1 MNPDEEL
8 PPLAWRWLSIL
19 AVMLLLVIAGGII
32 LISSGVFDPKPLG
45 TVKTEIPLKPSEIQS
60 NSQELNWIE
69 RRLSFELGTIRL
81 NASRLSGEADVAYGL
96 AIGEENDYL
105 VVAVSP
111 LGYYSIWRGSG
122 VGGQAEKIEVV
133 KPWQTWPHIRLGDSD
148 NEIWIDIQDDRIT
161 SIRINR
167 EILWQ
172 KPLPIRK
179 RGIGLWVQSFGEPAV
194 IDFQKMEL
202 YSQHVE

>member
-19 AVMLLLVIAGGII
+19 AVILLLVIVSGIG
-32 LISSGVFDPKPLG
+32 LISAGVFDPKPLG
-45 TVKTEIPLKPSEIQS
+45 SAKVEYPLNPVDIQG

-69 RRLSFELGTIRL
+69 NQISLAMFTVRLT
-81 NASRLSGEADVAYGL
+81 ASRLRGEVDIAYGL
-96 AIGEENDYL
+96 AIGDKNDYL

-111 LGYYSIWRGSG
+111 LGYYSIWRGSDLASQTENNQ
-122 VGGQAEKIEVV
+122 VIES
-133 KPWQTWPHIRLGDSD
+133 WQTWPHVRTDEND
-148 NEIWIDIQDDRIT
+148 NEIWIDVQNDRIT

-172 KPLPIRK
+172 EPLPIHS

-194 IDFQKMEL
+194 IDFQKIEL
-202 YSQHVE
+202 FSQQVE

>member
-19 AVMLLLVIAGGII
+19 AVILLLVIVSGIG
-32 LISSGVFDPKPLG
+32 LISAGVFDPKPLG
-45 TVKTEIPLKPSEIQS
+45 SAKVEYPLNPVDIQG

-69 RRLSFELGTIRL
+69 NQISSAMFTVRLTALRL
-81 NASRLSGEADVAYGL
+81 RGEVDVAYGL
-96 AIGEENDYL
+96 AIGDKKDFL
-105 VVAVSP
+105 VIAVSP
-111 LGYYSIWRGSG
+111 LGYYSIWRGSDV
-122 VGGQAEKIEVV
+122 VGQTENNQVIES
-133 KPWQTWPHIRLGDSD
+133 WQTWPHVRTDEND
-148 NEIWIDIQDDRIT
+148 NEIWIDVQNDRIT

-172 KPLPIRK
+172 EPLPIQS

-194 IDFQKMEL
+194 IDFQKIEL
-202 YSQHVE
+202 FSQQVE

>member
-19 AVMLLLVIAGGII
+19 AVILLLVIVSGIG
-32 LISSGVFDPKPLG
+32 LISAGVFDPKPLG
-45 TVKTEIPLKPSEIQS
+45 SAKVEYPLNPVDIQG

-69 RRLSFELGTIRL
+69 NQISSAMFTVRLT
-81 NASRLSGEADVAYGL
+81 ASRLMGEVDVAYGL
-96 AIGEENDYL
+96 AIGDKNDYL

-111 LGYYSIWRGSG
+111 LGYYSIWRGSD
-122 VGGQAEKIEVV
+122 VASQTENNQVIES
-133 KPWQTWPHIRLGDSD
+133 WQTWPHVRTDEND
-148 NEIWIDIQDDRIT
+148 NEIWIDVQNDRIT

-172 KPLPIRK
+172 EPLPIHSRS
-179 RGIGLWVQSFGEPAV
+179 IGLWVQSFGEPAV
-194 IDFQKMEL
+194 IDFQKIEL
-202 YSQHVE
+202 FSQQVE

>member
-19 AVMLLLVIAGGII
+19 AVILLLVIVSGIG
-32 LISSGVFDPKPLG
+32 LISAGVFDPKPLG
-45 TVKTEIPLKPSEIQS
+45 SAKVEYPLNPVDIQG

-69 RRLSFELGTIRL
+69 DQISLPMFTVRLT
-81 NASRLSGEADVAYGL
+81 ASRLRGEVDVAYGL
-96 AIGEENDYL
+96 AIGDKNDYL

-111 LGYYSIWRGSG
+111 LGYYSIWRGSD
-122 VGGQAEKIEVV
+122 VASQTENNQVIES
-133 KPWQTWPHIRLGDSD
+133 WQTWPHVRTDEND
-148 NEIWIDIQDDRIT
+148 NEIWIDVQNDRIT

-172 KPLPIRK
+172 EPLPIHS

-194 IDFQKMEL
+194 IDFQKIEL
-202 YSQHVE
+202 FSQQVE

>member
-19 AVMLLLVIAGGII
+19 AVILLLVIVSGIG
-32 LISSGVFDPKPLG
+32 LISAGVFDPKPLG
-45 TVKTEIPLKPSEIQS
+45 SAKVEYPLNPVDIQG

-69 RRLSFELGTIRL
+69 NQISLAMFTVRLT
-81 NASRLSGEADVAYGL
+81 ASRLRGEVDIAYGL
-96 AIGEENDYL
+96 AIGDKNDYL

-111 LGYYSIWRGSG
+111 LGYYSIWRGSD
-122 VGGQAEKIEVV
+122 VASQTENNQVIES
-133 KPWQTWPHIRLGDSD
+133 WQTWPHVRTDEND
-148 NEIWIDIQDDRIT
+148 NEIWIDVQNDRIT

-172 KPLPIRK
+172 EPLPIHS

-194 IDFQKMEL
+194 IDFQKIEL
-202 YSQHVE
+202 FSQQVE